1 MKAAPS
7 VFLSWAKAN
16 VPLQAVQL
24 AYRESKIVKEEA
36 QVEVEDEDERRMQKE
51 GFLSGKDAFS

>member
-7 VFLSWAKAN
+7 VFLSWAKAK

-36 QVEVEDEDERRMQKE
+36 EVEDEDERRMQKE
-51 GFLSGKDAFS
+51 VFLSGKDAFS